1 MTMII
6 RELRQKQTKL
16 SADMRALLDAAQ
28 NESRD
33 LTAEEL
39 GQFTQME
46 ADYDAL
52 GESIARE
59 ERQAAREA
67 ALAGTASGGNPAVE
81 RGLGGAK
88 RTAAAPNDTDEYR
101 SAMLA
106 YMVNGSISPGLIL
119 DGGEKRDILGVSL
132 TGAGATG
139 AVLAPVALERSLI
152 NEITAQNAIRQLA
165 DVRSSASEVDIPYVN
180 THTTAYLVGEGVAV
194 TASTPAFAKHNMKA
208 YKVGALSYITHEA
221 LQDMFIDMEAWV
233 RDDFAAAFASLEE
246 THFLTGTGSSQPSGV
261 ITGASS
267 AVTTGSS
274 TAISG
279 DELIS
284 LIYAVDAKYRQ
295 NGSFVMKDSTV
306 ALLRKLKDG
315 QGQYL
320 WQPSLVAGQPDRLY
334 GYPIYTSS
342 KMEEATAGKKSVLFG
357 DFKKFRI
364 LDRRGLYFQRLNEIA
379 ATTGQVGFLAF
390 RRYDSKLLVSD
401 AIKYITQKS

>member
-67 ALAGTASGGNPAVE
+67 ALAGTASGGNPAIE

-88 RTAAAPNDTDEYR
+88 PTAVEPNDTDEYR

-119 DGGEKRDILGVSL
+119 DGGERRAIQGVSL
-132 TGAGATG
+132 TGTGATG

-165 DVRSSASEVDIPYVN
+165 DVRSSASDVDIPYVSTN
-180 THTTAYLVGEGVAV
+180 TTAYLVGEGVAV

-267 AVTTGSS
+267 ALTTGSS

-306 ALLRKLKDG
+306 SLLRKLKDG